1 MCFPLLYITVS
12 NSTKFEIEIHLL
24 SFHKSKVWSIWELY
38 FFSSLFANKGLSRG
52 IVKLAAVMLLTLWAQ
67 IPLQCRSVV
76 ILPGPAL
83 PSYPPYLPFSRH
95 SHYRFFLWLGNT
107 SPQLPGRLL
116 CFPSPYCGE
125 STFHFCVWVWGSF
138 SPLWDHPRLSGVLPS
153 SPLVGWFW
161 GAFCIYSFTEGSSWM
176 ELSCLK

>member
-83 PSYPPYLPFSRH
+83 PSYPPYLPVSRH
-95 SHYRFFLWLGNT
+95 SHYRFF
-107 SPQLPGRLL
+107 
-116 CFPSPYCGE
+116 CGLA
-125 STFHFCVWVWGSF
+125 T
-138 SPLWDHPRLSGVLPS
+138 PL
-153 SPLVGWFW
+153 
-161 GAFCIYSFTEGSSWM
+161 
-176 ELSCLK
+176 LSCLGGSCVSRVLTVGNPLFTSACECEGVSPHYGIIPDSVECFPPLP